1 MKRNTCINNWLREA
15 GNMAK
20 IDLSSHDLN
29 VVCEIL
35 KNHASD
41 YAVWAFGSRV
51 KGNAKKYSDLDLAIM
66 TQQPLSF
73 SKMAI
78 IKEAFDESDLPIRVD
93 VVDWAAT
100 SEAFQKI
107 IEQDKV
113 VIQEGLAIMRLS
125 FLCGASL
132 AYKN

>member
-1 MKRNTCINNWLREA
+1 MPQ
-15 GNMAK
+15 

-29 VVCEIL
+29 VVCKIL
-35 KNHASD
+35 KTHASD

-78 IKEAFDESDLPIRVD
+78 LKEAFDESDLPIRVD
-93 VVDWAAT
+93 VVDWAET
-100 SEAFQKI
+100 SETFKKI
-107 IEQDKV
+107 IEQNKTL
-113 VIQEGLAIMRLS
+113 IQPGE
-125 FLCGASL
+125 
-132 AYKN
+132 K

>member
-1 MKRNTCINNWLREA
+1 MPQ
-15 GNMAK
+15 

-35 KNHASD
+35 KTYASD

-78 IKEAFDESDLPIRVD
+78 LKEAFDESDLPIR
-93 VVDWAAT
+93 
-100 SEAFQKI
+100 
-107 IEQDKV
+107 
-113 VIQEGLAIMRLS
+113 
-125 FLCGASL
+125 
-132 AYKN
+132 

>member
-1 MKRNTCINNWLREA
+1 LKEVQKMPQ
-15 GNMAK
+15 

-29 VVCEIL
+29 VVCKIL
-35 KNHASD
+35 KTYASD

-93 VVDWAAT
+93 VVDWAET
-100 SEAFQKI
+100 SETFKKI
-107 IEQDKV
+107 IEQNKV
-113 VIQEGLAIMRLS
+113 VIQPGE
-125 FLCGASL
+125 
-132 AYKN
+132 K

>member
-1 MKRNTCINNWLREA
+1 MPQ
-15 GNMAK
+15 

-29 VVCEIL
+29 VVCKIL
-35 KNHASD
+35 KTYASD
-41 YAVWAFGSRV
+41 YTVLAFGSRV

-78 IKEAFDESDLPIRVD
+78 LKEAFDESDLPIRVD
-93 VVDWAAT
+93 VVDWTET
-100 SEAFQKI
+100 SETFRKI

-113 VIQEGLAIMRLS
+113 VIQEKLLPES
-125 FLCGASL
+125 
-132 AYKN
+132 KTP